1 MTATKRKSTGGDE
14 TAEAPAEG
22 VSPEKKAKLAEV
34 EEKEASNGT
43 VEAEATA

>member
-14 TAEAPAEG
+14 STEAPAEG
-22 VSPEKKAKLAEV
+22 VSPEKKAKLADT